1 MKREHIFL
9 IFILFLTFLSIY
21 LLYQILSPF
30 LSSIVWAILLAMVL
44 YPVHKKLR
52 SLLRK
57 REILSALIMTLLVL
71 VVIVLPFTLLMA
83 SLASDVVSL
92 YHQIENMIKT
102 GELQAYF
109 ERVKEIP
116 ILKWI
121 LAKLGQHVDL
131 SIMDPVPFLLKNL
144 NQISTFI
151 FNQTTILIK
160 GFSTFVA
167 GFFFTLLSL
176 YYLFKDGSTLFE
188 GLKETAPLP
197 SKEKDLL
204 IQRFRDMIYATIYG
218 GILIAV
224 IQGVLGGLSFWAL
237 GLPSPIFW
245 GTAMALLSFIPI
257 GGTALIWAP
266 AAVILLIGG
275 AVLKGILL
283 LGIGVFVISMVDN
296 LLKPFFISARTNI
309 HPLLLF
315 FAVLGGIQAFGLIG
329 VIAGPLV
336 ATFFLTLVE
345 IYIQGVKVQ
354 GWIIVRSIWFG
365 VRNTNLVVPFVFNYP
380 LLTEIY

>member
-9 IFILFLTFLSIY
+9 IFILFLAFLSIY

-44 YPVHKKLR
+44 YPVYKKLR
-52 SLLRK
+52 NLLRK

-71 VVIVLPFTLLMA
+71 VVIVLPFTLLMV
-83 SLASDVVSL
+83 SLASDVVNF
-92 YHQIENMIKT
+92 YHQVEEMIKT
-102 GELQAYF
+102 GQLQAYF
-109 ERVKEIP
+109 ERVKEVP
-116 ILKWI
+116 ILRSI
-121 LAKLGQHVDL
+121 LARLGQRIDL
-131 SIMDPVPFLLKNL
+131 DPLPLLLKNL

-160 GFSTFVA
+160 GLSTFVA

-197 SKEKDLL
+197 SQEKELL

-224 IQGVLGGLSFWAL
+224 IQGTLGGLSFWIL

-266 AAVILLIGG
+266 AAILLLIGG

-296 LLKPFFISARTNI
+296 LLKPFFISTRTNI

-329 VIAGPLV
+329 VIAGPLI

-345 IYIQGVKVQ
+345 IYIQGVKAK
-354 GWIIVRSIWFG
+354 
-365 VRNTNLVVPFVFNYP
+365 
-380 LLTEIY
+380 